1 VRLSPFNGRYQVKA
15 IVLHSIKYS
24 DTARVVRLFTQDFGL
39 RAYLVRGFG
48 NKKGTKTALY
58 QSFSLLEITVQE
70 KRRGELHV
78 LKEER
83 RAYAFQDLP
92 FHPIKGAVAIFL
104 AELLERSIAED
115 QEHKGLFEF
124 AWSSIQ
130 VLDLQDRF
138 GLFPLHFISNIIF
151 FLGLMP
157 EGPKGNEHWLDLV
170 TGNWELFQPGH
181 KEVLDRALGAA
192 FVNAA
197 SGTETLEPFLKS
209 GNERKELLL
218 AQVRFLQLH
227 VAGKRDLK
235 SLPIL
240 QELFS

>member
-1 VRLSPFNGRYQVKA
+1 VGSG
-15 IVLHSIKYS
+15 I
-24 DTARVVRLFTQDFGL
+24 
-39 RAYLVRGFG
+39 
-48 NKKGTKTALY
+48 KKGTKNCLV
-58 QSFSLLEITVQE
+58 SIVQLARDYRAG
-70 KRRGELHV
+70 KKKGGELHV

-181 KEVLDRALGAA
+181 KRSIRSCA
-192 FVNAA
+192 
-197 SGTETLEPFLKS
+197 
-209 GNERKELLL
+209 GNGICKC
-218 AQVRFLQLH
+218 RFWN
-227 VAGKRDLK
+227 
-235 SLPIL
+235 
-240 QELFS
+240 

>member
-1 VRLSPFNGRYQVKA
+1 MKA

-24 DTARVVRLFTQDFGL
+24 DTSRVVRLFTEDFGL

-58 QSFSLLEITVQE
+58 QSFSLLEITAQE
-70 KRRGELHV
+70 KRRGDLHV

-83 RAYAFQDLP
+83 RAYAFEDLP
-92 FHPIKGAVAIFL
+92 FHPVKGAVAIFL

-115 QEHKGLFEF
+115 QQHKALFEF

-130 VLDLQDRF
+130 VLDLEEKF
-138 GLFPLHFISNIIF
+138 GLFPLHFIANVIY
-151 FLGLMP
+151 FLGLIP
-157 EGPKGNEHWLDLV
+157 EEPKGNEQWLDLV
-170 TGNWELFQPGH
+170 SGNWETFQPGH
-181 KEVLDRALGAA
+181 KEVLERSLGTA
-192 FVNAA
+192 FVHAS
-197 SGTETLEPFLKS
+197 SGTEALKPFLS
-209 GNERKELLL
+209 SANERKELLL

>member
-1 VRLSPFNGRYQVKA
+1 MKA

-24 DTARVVRLFTQDFGL
+24 DTSRVVRFFTQEFGL

-48 NKKGTKTALY
+48 NKRGTKTAMY

-70 KRRGELHV
+70 QRRGELQV

-83 RAYAFQDLP
+83 RAYAFEDLP

-115 QEHKGLFEF
+115 QQHKALFEF
-124 AWSSIQ
+124 VWSSIQ
-130 VLDLQDRF
+130 VLDLQEKF
-138 GLFPLHFISNIIF
+138 GLFPLHFIANIIF
-151 FLGLMP
+151 YLGLMP
-157 EGPKGNEHWLDLV
+157 EIPKGNEQWLDLV
-170 TGNWELFQPGH
+170 TGNWETFQPGH
-181 KEVLDRALGAA
+181 KEVLDRSLGNA
-192 FVNAA
+192 FVHA
-197 SGTETLEPFLKS
+197 SASAEGLEKWLHS
-209 GNERKELLL
+209 GAERKELLL

-227 VAGKRDLK
+227 VAGNRDLK